1 MIIAILLA
9 VGWVGGAQSEEPS
22 PSPTPTAAAAGPVT
36 IGVVETVMVATG
48 NGSTVRVPVR
58 VADGH
63 RVQANPASNE
73 FLVPLTLGIED
84 SDGLVFSPPVYP
96 MSEPYLLEGSDELLF
111 TYAGEFEVVIP
122 VSATEAAEPGDHSVV
137 GELRYQACNSRMCLF
152 PASVRVELEIV
163 VSKSDGP
170 SER

>member
-1 MIIAILLA
+1 
-9 VGWVGGAQSEEPS
+9 
-22 PSPTPTAAAAGPVT
+22 
-36 IGVVETVMVATG
+36 
-48 NGSTVRVPVR
+48 
-58 VADGH
+58 
-63 RVQANPASNE
+63 
-73 FLVPLTLGIED
+73 
-84 SDGLVFSPPVYP
+84 

-122 VSATEAAEPGDHSVV
+122 VSATEAAEPGDHSLV

>member
-9 VGWVGGAQSEEPS
+9 AGWIGGARGEEPS

-36 IGVVETVMVATG
+36 VGVVEPVTVATG
-48 NGSTVRVPVR
+48 NGSTIRVPVR

-84 SDGLVFSPPVYP
+84 AEGLVFSPPVYP
-96 MSEPYLLEGSDELLF
+96 MSEPYLLEGADDLLL
-111 TYAGEFEVVIP
+111 TYVGEFEVVVP
-122 VSATEAAEPGDHSVV
+122 VSATDAAAAGDHSVV

-152 PASVRVELEIV
+152 PASVRFELEIV
-163 VSKSDGP
+163 VSRSDGP